1 MNVSQFR
8 FPLHIHT
15 GWCNRNEHGMCVCV
29 CVFRRTHMHTP
40 YTSMHVDNRGSIHVQ
55 VCQLSILNKTSVIA
69 PPHVVAA
76 LLRREDDAD
85 GGDEDDEDIHP
96 TSALVSE
103 LDTLAYVWPCLP
115 LPSSLIL
122 SNCSSSSK
130 YTLHV
135 SFVGSQLAVT
145 F

>member
-1 MNVSQFR
+1 MTTTSPWMSVSFVSLCTYTQGDV
-8 FPLHIHT
+8 IGT
-15 GWCNRNEHGMCVCV
+15 SMECV
-29 CVFRRTHMHTP
+29 CVFRRTHMHTCIG
-40 YTSMHVDNRGSIHVQ
+40 SMHVDDRGSIHVQ

-103 LDTLAYVWPCLP
+103 LDTLAYV
-115 LPSSLIL
+115 
-122 SNCSSSSK
+122 
-130 YTLHV
+130 
-135 SFVGSQLAVT
+135 
-145 F
+145 